1 MGTSNGEIYH
11 YFKGTPDSTYIMASK
26 QKSHPKK
33 TRPVSK
39 ILLFP
44 TVSRAVV
51 LASMST
57 SVFSLPEFAPCTGM
71 GSLREVNDFSYDVD
85 DKTLAREAGDAEHAE
100 AEMTVFTKSVIRVV
114 RVQGDA
120 LKLKQNIDYPEVL
133 VGVRRTSFALV
144 ANSESYDL
152 VDLHNIRKIPLFPIS
167 QDASSDGEDKS
178 GPKVPP
184 IIAPVAADEFL
195 VTSGTRPEDPAM
207 GLVVNVDGDISR
219 GTIAWPKY
227 PTSVAVDFPNIA
239 AVIDKSVMLYSL
251 HDQALIQE
259 IKYDSVPFVTN
270 VLTPYNS
277 PYEPLADRI
286 RLSPLVS
293 QLLEEAS
300 EERMM
305 KEAETAR
312 KLSIIS
318 SSLFVFSQD
327 NGVECLL
334 SSPRL
339 LKLEQLV
346 WKGKLDE
353 VTNEIETWD
362 ISTELAVTEME
373 YLQLLVGLGYL
384 LHSDF
389 GNAAQS
395 WLEGAGAT
403 LDPRSVIYM
412 FGDKQDIRGEVWLF
426 NGSTELVEKILSKKK
441 SRDAKG
447 FYQYFLREWLLKRDL
462 ESVVGDKQQVFQSLE
477 LAYLRLL
484 INSDTAKKEDI
495 YAIIDNDVIESYD
508 DAVEMLMANKRYFL
522 LTRLYQKNGHNKDVL
537 DCWRKMLIKE
547 WDDNEFVHGEEK
559 MAAYLIQCQDK
570 NLVWEYG
577 LWLVNHS
584 PRIGLKVFTNANA
597 VCKFDD
603 HELLTELKQN
613 ENDEAW
619 RNYLKYL
626 VYEKKSDLF
635 TSDLIA
641 FLADDLIQK
650 VGKKSTKK
658 HLEKTNAEYKSLK
671 LPKTRF
677 VDYLTGLKLRGIE
690 EGFIQLRLELIELLE
705 ANTDYDATK
714 LIQLMTPHSNYLL
727 METAILYGRLGVHEK
742 TLNIL
747 CHSLGDYNSALDYCQ
762 AGNATGLVRNQ
773 ANEPDSEIQR
783 DLFKALFLE
792 FLKLQDEETKIQVTQ
807 KLLNQWGTKLD
818 VLLVLKMTPDKWP
831 IEILSDYLSQVFRR
845 ILNNKNQSTL
855 HRSLAR
861 SHHLAISRTL
871 QDLKDPNPH

>member
-1 MGTSNGEIYH
+1 
-11 YFKGTPDSTYIMASK
+11 MASK

-85 DKTLAREAGDAEHAE
+85 DKSLVKEAENVENSE

-114 RVQGDA
+114 RVQADA
-120 LKLKQNIDYPEVL
+120 LKLKQNIDYPDVL

-167 QDASSDGEDKS
+167 QDASSEGEDEPV
-178 GPKVPP
+178 PKVPP
-184 IIAPVAADEFL
+184 IIAPVAAEEFL

-259 IKYDSVPFVTN
+259 IKYDSVPIVTN
-270 VLTPYNS
+270 VLTPYS
-277 PYEPLADRI
+277 TPYEPLADRI

-293 QLLEEAS
+293 QLSQEES
-300 EERMM
+300 EERIR
-305 KEAETAR
+305 KETKIAQ

-353 VTNEIETWD
+353 VTNETETWD

-389 GNAAQS
+389 GSAAQS

-412 FGDKQDIRGEVWLF
+412 FGDKLDIRGEVWLF
-426 NGSTELVEKILSKKK
+426 NGAAQLVEKILSKKK

-447 FYQYFLREWLLKRDL
+447 FYQYFLREWLQKREL
-462 ESVVGDKQQVFQSLE
+462 ESVGGNKKQVFQSLE

-484 INSDTAKKEDI
+484 INSDSTKKEDI
-495 YAIIDNDVIESYD
+495 YATIDNDVVESYD
-508 DAVEMLMANKRYFL
+508 DAVDMLMTNKRYFL
-522 LTRLYQKNGHNKDVL
+522 LTRLYQKHGHTKDVL
-537 DCWRKMLIKE
+537 DCWRKMLTKE
-547 WDDNEFVHGEEK
+547 WEDSEFVHGEEK

-570 NLVWEYG
+570 TLVWEYG

-584 PRIGLKVFTNANA
+584 PRIGLKVFTSPNA
-597 VCKFDD
+597 VCQFDD
-603 HELLTELKQN
+603 HELLTKLKQT
-613 ENDEAW
+613 DEAW

-641 FLADDLIQK
+641 FLTDDLIQK
-650 VGKKSTKK
+650 VGKKTTKK

-677 VDYLTGLKLRGIE
+677 LDYLTGLKLRGIE

-705 ANTDYDATK
+705 TNTDYDATK
-714 LIQLMTPHSNYLL
+714 LIELMTPYSDYLL

-747 CHSLGDYNSALDYCQ
+747 CHSLGDYNTALDYCQ
-762 AGNATGLVRNQ
+762 AGNSTGLVRNQ
-773 ANEPDSEIQR
+773 QDEPDPEIQR
-783 DLFKALFLE
+783 DLLKALFLE

-818 VLLVLKMTPDKWP
+818 VQLVLKMTPDKWP
-831 IEILSDYLSQVFRR
+831 IEILSNYLSQVFRR
-845 ILNNKNQSTL
+845 ILNDKNQSTL
-855 HRSLAR
+855 HRSLTR
-861 SHHLAISRTL
+861 SRHLAISRTL

>member
-1 MGTSNGEIYH
+1 
-11 YFKGTPDSTYIMASK
+11 MASK

-51 LASMST
+51 LASAST

-85 DKTLAREAGDAEHAE
+85 DKSLAREAEDAENAE

-114 RVQGDA
+114 RVQADA
-120 LKLKQNIDYPEVL
+120 LKLKQNIDYPDVL

-167 QDASSDGEDKS
+167 QDVSSEGEEEP

-184 IIAPVAADEFL
+184 IIAPVAEDEFL

-239 AVIDKSVMLYSL
+239 AVIDTSVMLYSL

-259 IKYDSVPFVTN
+259 TKYSSVPLVTN
-270 VLTPYNS
+270 VLTPYS
-277 PYEPLADRI
+277 TPYEPLADRI

-293 QLLEEAS
+293 QLSQEES
-300 EERMM
+300 EDRI
-305 KEAETAR
+305 KRETEIAQ

-327 NGVECLL
+327 QGVECLL
-334 SSPRL
+334 SSPRM

-346 WKGKLDE
+346 WKGKLEE
-353 VTNEIETWD
+353 VTNEIETWN

-426 NGSTELVEKILSKKK
+426 NGATQLVEKILSKKK

-447 FYQYFLREWLLKRDL
+447 FYQYFLREWLQKREL
-462 ESVVGDKQQVFQSLE
+462 ESVGGDKKQVFQSLE

-495 YAIIDNDVIESYD
+495 YATIDHDVVESYD
-508 DAVEMLMANKRYFL
+508 DAVDMLMTNKRYFL
-522 LTRLYQKNGHNKDVL
+522 LTRLYQKHGHTKDVL
-537 DCWRKMLIKE
+537 DCWRKMLTKE
-547 WDDNEFVHGEEK
+547 WDDSEFVHGEEK

-570 NLVWEYG
+570 DLVWEYG
-577 LWLVNHS
+577 LWLVSHS
-584 PRIGLKVFTNANA
+584 PRNGLKVFTNSNA
-597 VCKFDD
+597 ACQFDD
-603 HELLTELKQN
+603 HELLTELKQH
-613 ENDEAW
+613 DEAW
-619 RNYLKYL
+619 RSYLKYL
-626 VYEKKSDLF
+626 VYEKKSNLF

-641 FLADDLIQK
+641 FLTDDLIQK
-650 VGKKSTKK
+650 VEKKATRK
-658 HLEKTNAEYKSLK
+658 HLEKTNSEYKALK

-677 VDYLTGLKLRGIE
+677 LDYLTGLKLRGIE

-714 LIQLMTPHSNYLL
+714 LIELITPYSENLL
-727 METAILYGRLGVHEK
+727 MEAAILYGRLGVHEK

-747 CHSLGDYNSALDYCQ
+747 CHSLGDYDTALDYCQ
-762 AGNATGLVRNQ
+762 AGNATGLVRDQ
-773 ANEPDSEIQR
+773 QDEPDPQIQR

-818 VLLVLKMTPDKWP
+818 VQLVLKMTPDKWP
-831 IEILSDYLSQVFRR
+831 VEILSDYLSQVFRR